1 MYMYQGCQHSQLKYP
16 VPLPK
21 YPNFAPLI
29 YPEISYKIVQTILI
43 IGHYIAW
50 GRCIIPKKL
59 IYTTK
64 RIGEVY
70 KNQEMFTKTEPKV
83 AKC

>member
-16 VPLPK
+16 VLIPK

-50 GRCIIPKKL
+50 GRCIKIDLHYKKNRRSVQ
-59 IYTTK
+59 K
-64 RIGEVY
+64 SRNVH
-70 KNQEMFTKTEPKV
+70 KNRTESS
-83 AKC
+83 